1 VLLDDVA
8 PRGEELLQGRT
19 PSDKV
24 VLVEG
29 GEDMLGRFVP
39 VEITRAD
46 NWCLSGRIVEN
57 RK

>member
-1 VLLDDVA
+1 M
-8 PRGEELLQGRT
+8 QGRT